1 MKKIM
6 LALGLGGWAVAGV
19 ALGVSSASA
28 HQSVPGW
35 LAVYPARPMT
45 ACSGFAGVIVFD
57 RQTWVQQAI
66 VCRNGQVFVSP

>member
-6 LALGLGGWAVAGV
+6 IGLGLAGWAVAGV
-19 ALGVSSASA
+19 ALGASSASA
-28 HQSVPGW
+28 HTKVPEW
-35 LAVYPARPMT
+35 LAVYPPRQLT
-45 ACSGFAGVIVFD
+45 ACSGFAGAIVFD